1 MTDFLPHVYGQEKVK
16 KEWKRLLEERR
27 LPHTMILYGDE
38 GLGKTTAA
46 FDLAGVLTGKSEKL
60 WEEIRL
66 WQRESS
72 GKEPVVTFA
81 DHQVWYLCPTGMELK
96 IEQFRLF
103 LDAMATFD
111 ETVHV
116 CIIDEAQT
124 MMDPVANSLLKTL
137 EEPEGNIHFI
147 LITHDLHALLPTI
160 IPVVSGLPSCLCRRV
175 TISRSWRRI
184 RRSITS
190 RREWMRR
197 CSSSFR
203 KEIRGSRWRS
213 VMKRERQSHS
223 RRWISGIS

>member
-27 LPHTMILYGDE
+27 LPHTMVLYGDE

-46 FDLAGVLTGKSEKL
+46 FDLAGVLTGKSGKL

-81 DHQVWYLCPTGMELK
+81 DHQVWYLRPMGMELK

-124 MMDPVANSLLKTL
+124 MISSLLRMIFTRCFR
-137 EEPEGNIHFI
+137 PSF
-147 LITHDLHALLPTI
+147 
-160 IPVVSGLPSCLCRRV
+160 PVVSGLPSCLCRRV

-184 RRSITS
+184 RRSIIS

-213 VMKRERQSHS
+213 VMKRERQSRS
-223 RRWISGIS
+223 QRWISGIS